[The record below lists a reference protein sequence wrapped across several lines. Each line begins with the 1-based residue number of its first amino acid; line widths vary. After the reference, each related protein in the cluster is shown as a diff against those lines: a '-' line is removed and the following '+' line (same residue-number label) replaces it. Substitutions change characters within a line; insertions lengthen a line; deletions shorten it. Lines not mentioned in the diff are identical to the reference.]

1 MQWKPKSATISY
13 FLILITV
20 FTIQSHSW
28 FGRGNLLDLSFIL
41 IFFTFFLV
49 SVPCQ
54 NLSDSSVTPT
64 SPPLPLFSEDFQMVH
79 IEFDESFYVVKLK
92 GQIFPKYY
100 IFYPY
105 TCTIH
110 LYSIKCSLK
119 FLLPK
124 VCSRGVFPMKL
135 HLFLLYP
142 WRTSRRKSITFSI
155 FNVYQR
161 YRKRYEREKC
171 QWAK

>member
-1 MQWKPKSATISY
+1 MQWKPQSATISY

-20 FTIQSHSW
+20 FTIQSHPW

-135 HLFLLYP
+135 HLFSFVSLAYV
-142 WRTSRRKSITFSI
+142 K
-155 FNVYQR
+155 
-161 YRKRYEREKC
+161 EKIYHLFYFQC
-171 QWAK
+171 ISTI